1 MKGYIMGFCVGV
13 FVAFAI
19 MMLVVE
25 THMMINVRLEIRNQV
40 LTKQKVE
47 LEYKLEK
54 ANKYIKTINNNFD
67 HFRIVKDKEMEELRG
82 KNKKFILTN
91 LQNGDYLIQQQNG
104 NFVNVNKSKLLE
116 GK

>member
-1 MKGYIMGFCVGV
+1 MKGYIIGFCVGV
-13 FVAFAI
+13 FIAFAI

-25 THMMINVRLEIRNQV
+25 THMMINVRLEIRNQA
-40 LTKQKVE
+40 LIEQKIK
-47 LEYKLEK
+47 LRYKLEK

-67 HFRIVKDKEMEELRG
+67 HFRIVKDKEMEELRD

-91 LQNGDYLIQQQNG
+91 LQKGDYLIQQQNG

-116 GK
+116 D